1 MKALKKKGSKV
12 IADLA
17 LRVASNT
24 VNSACRFFM
33 HQPELPQGAER
44 LRRK

>member
-24 VNSACRFFM
+24 VNSACRWTL
-33 HQPELPQGAER
+33 HQPKIPQGAER

>member
-1 MKALKKKGSKV
+1 MKALNKKGYKV

-17 LRVASNT
+17 LRVTANT
-24 VNSACRFFM
+24 VNSACCFLM
-33 HQPELPQGAER
+33 HQPELPEGAER